1 MSNIIKP
8 FEALDFSDDF
18 MFKRVMKDESIC
30 KGVLERI
37 LGVEIGHVEYHESEK
52 TLDSSYDS
60 KGIRM
65 DIYLASGNARY
76 DIEMQTRPQKAIG
89 KRARYY
95 QSSMDIDA
103 LEHGEDYEKMK
114 DSYIIFICLHDP
126 FGENYCRYTFKES
139 CQENPDVPLE
149 DGTVKVILNAGGDTQ
164 NESLEMKRFLDFVSG
179 RNDSEENEY
188 DELIDRIENKIISE
202 RKSSE
207 GRHEYMMVSL
217 KYQDMMREGREEGRE
232 EGLELGL
239 AQGLEQG
246 ADSKIINL
254 VYKKMQ
260 KNQTPSQ
267 IAEDLLEDEDKISRI
282 YNAIKK
288 HPDSFDA
295 NVIYN
300 ELFLKL

>member
-1 MSNIIKP
+1 MSNVIKP
-8 FEALDFSDDF
+8 FEALEFSDDF

-114 DSYIIFICLHDP
+114 YSYIIFICLHDP

-149 DGTVKVILNAGGDTQ
+149 DGTVKVILNAGGDTR
-164 NESLEMKRFLDFVSG
+164 NESLEMKRFLNFVSG

-202 RKSSE
+202 RKSFE

-232 EGLELGL
+232 EERIEIAKEMLKDNEPLE
-239 AQGLEQG
+239 
-246 ADSKIINL
+246 KIIKYSKL
-254 VYKKMQ
+254 TKEEILK
-260 KNQTPSQ
+260 
-267 IAEDLLEDEDKISRI
+267 LEE
-282 YNAIKK
+282 
-288 HPDSFDA
+288 
-295 NVIYN
+295 
-300 ELFLKL
+300 FLKKILE